1 MQGYLLPICSIF
13 FSILLLVVYFSKKRL
28 DLIENKIFSIML
40 IVSLIDSIL
49 VTILQLRGFYL
60 SDLAIGILNKLDFIQ
75 LILFNTCLFLY
86 TFLITVNNNDKSYKV
101 KIIYNLS
108 IIITIIAIIV
118 MLFLDVNTMIFS
130 ADKMTVSGSSVFAVI
145 ITGGLFILSAVI
157 VTLLNLKKLSTK
169 HIPMFVY
176 IALVLFLINIYIIN
190 PYFIVISIV
199 ITFINYVMYFTIE
212 NPDLKM
218 LGEVMLNKEQAE
230 KANRAKSEFIT
241 SMSHEIRTPL
251 NAIIAFS
258 EEIKKEETLEAAK
271 EDANQVIKSS
281 LVLLETIG
289 GILDISKIESGNVEI
304 NNSIYNPRE
313 LFETVSNLIRVR
325 TKEKGLDFNMSLP
338 QDLPNRL
345 YGDKTN
351 IQKILMNLLSNA
363 YKYTEQGSVNFNVSC
378 INQKGISK
386 LIMSVEDTGRG

>member
-251 NAIIAFS
+251 NAVIAFS

-271 EDANQVIKSS
+271 EDADQVIKSS

-351 IQKILMNLLSNA
+351 IQKILMNLLSDPC
-363 YKYTEQGSVNFNVSC
+363 SVY
-378 INQKGISK
+378 
-386 LIMSVEDTGRG
+386 L